1 MGKAAQAG
9 IEEAVQNAVKDAA
22 FDAAI
27 GNVGREVGDT
37 ERRALL
43 GSAAGTAV
51 EDRTPPVWWPD
62 AAPPQATPPSSG
74 SYTPR
79 ARGLTWLSSSS
90 LRIPRRAAGESADVE
105 VNPSLPNKVPRTA
118 RVEHEWRTSIGAQH
132 QHAY

>member
-51 EDRTPPVWWPD
+51 EDRTPPVGGRMLRRRKLRRL
-62 AAPPQATPPSSG
+62 AIAHLL
-74 SYTPR
+74 R
-79 ARGLTWLSSSS
+79 ERGLTSLSSSS
-90 LRIPRRAAGESADVE
+90 LRIPRQCRRGIRRGSE
-105 VNPSLPNKVPRTA
+105 VNPNHSLDERAVIDLPSGIRFY
-118 RVEHEWRTSIGAQH
+118 G
-132 QHAY
+132 

>member
-1 MGKAAQAG
+1 VGKAAQAG

-62 AAPPQATPPSSG
+62 AAPPQAAPSGHS
-74 SYTPR
+74 SSTPR
-79 ARGLTWLSSSS
+79 ARGLTSLSSSS
-90 LRIPRRAAGESADVE
+90 LRIPRQCRRGIRRGSE
-105 VNPSLPNKVPRTA
+105 VNPNLSLDERAVIDLPSGIRFY
-118 RVEHEWRTSIGAQH
+118 G
-132 QHAY
+132 